1 MALTE
6 GTLAPRI
13 ETVDQDGRRVKLDF
27 QGVTVLY
34 FYPKDDTPGCTAEA
48 CSFRDDLSEFARRGV
63 RVYGVSTDDAESH
76 KQFAQKFGLNFPL
89 LADPDKKIS
98 QSYGVLSER
107 GFAQRVTF
115 IIKDGVIVKVFP
127 KASPDGHSRA
137 VLEALYHARISCR

>member
-13 ETVDQDGRRVKLDF
+13 ETVDQNGKKVSPNF

-34 FYPKDDTPGCTAEA
+34 FYPKDATPGCTVEA
-48 CSFRDDLSEFARRGV
+48 CSFRDDLTEFERRGV
-63 RVYGVSTDDAESH
+63 KVYGVSTDDAQSH
-76 KQFAQKFGLNFPL
+76 KKFAEKFELPFTL

-107 GFAQRVTF
+107 GYAQRVTF
-115 IIKDGVIVKVFP
+115 VIKDGVIKRVFP
-127 KASPDGHSRA
+127 NVSPEGHSRE
-137 VLEALYHARISCR
+137 VLKTLDEL